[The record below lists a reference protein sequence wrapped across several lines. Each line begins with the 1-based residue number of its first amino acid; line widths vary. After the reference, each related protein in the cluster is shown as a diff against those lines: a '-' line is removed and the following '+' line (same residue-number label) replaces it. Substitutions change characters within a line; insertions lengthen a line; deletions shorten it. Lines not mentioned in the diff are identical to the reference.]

1 MILQGLRQFWSINL
15 DTAQKQTEV
24 KDMKENQLAENLM
37 YYRKKKDYRRKKFLN
52 IWGSVVK
59 L

>member
-1 MILQGLRQFWSINL
+1 
-15 DTAQKQTEV
+15 
-24 KDMKENQLAENLM
+24 MKENQLAENLM

-52 IWGSVVK
+52 IWGLAVK